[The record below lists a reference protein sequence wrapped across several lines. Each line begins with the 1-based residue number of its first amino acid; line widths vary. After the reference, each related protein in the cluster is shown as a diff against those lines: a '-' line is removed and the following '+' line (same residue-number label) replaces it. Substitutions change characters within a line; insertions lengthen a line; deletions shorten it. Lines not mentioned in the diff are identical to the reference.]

1 MKAKYFLII
10 LFTSLLFGLSCSDE
24 FLEQP
29 PLGAYSAP
37 SLANLKGVEGMLI
50 GTYSILDGSWFE
62 SWGNN
67 HFNQQ
72 GGASNW
78 VWGSVRGE
86 DAYKGTEP
94 SDGVDI
100 NPIERFE
107 VQPSNPNLNNK
118 WNACYDGIGRANETL
133 RTLAIADGIADNDKK
148 RIEGEARFLRGHF
161 HFEAM
166 QTFGNPAYV
175 DETVTDYASIKNDHL
190 IWPEIEADFKFGFD
204 NLPEIQTAAGRANK
218 WAAASYLAKVY
229 MFQGKWAEAKALFDQ
244 ITLSGVTASGVKYA
258 LTDLYSDNFRVAAE
272 GGNPESIFAYEASS
286 GDGSISNGNYE
297 NTLNMPHGSSSRAA
311 CCGFFQPSQNLVNS
325 YKVDANGLPLLDT
338 FNDEDVP
345 SDEGLSST
353 DPFTPY
359 AGALDPR
366 LDWSVGR
373 RGIPYLDWGLHPG
386 NNWIRAVV
394 NGGPYSP
401 KKNVPR
407 LEEFDG
413 GTAGVYDWGFTLSSL
428 NVHILRYSDILLL
441 AAEAEA
447 ELGNLDDALAYVNQ
461 VRARA
466 ANPAGFVKLDDGSN
480 AANYVIGLY
489 STFGSQAEALKA
501 IRFERKI
508 ELAMEGRRFFDLVR
522 WHLIS
527 KAGKSA
533 APFDIVSHMNAYLTK
548 ERIKRNH
555 LNNASFTEKYIYAPI
570 PEYVITQSTVDGVRN
585 IVQNDGF

>member
-1 MKAKYFLII
+1 MKLKYFLILLI
-10 LFTSLLFGLSCSDE
+10 SSLLFGISCSDE
-24 FLEQP
+24 FLDQP

-50 GTYSILDGSWFE
+50 GAYSVLDGLWFE
-62 SWGNN
+62 SWDNN
-67 HFNQQ
+67 HFNQA

-78 VWGSVRGE
+78 IWGSIRAE

-94 SDGVDI
+94 SDFVDI

-107 VQPSNPNLNNK
+107 VQPSSPPLSNK
-118 WNACYDGIGRANETL
+118 WNASYDGIGRVNETL
-133 RTLAIADGIADNDKK
+133 RTLAIAEGISESDTK
-148 RIEGEARFLRGHF
+148 RIAGEARFLRGHF

-175 DETVTDYASIKNDHL
+175 DETVTDYPSVKNDHK
-190 IWPEIEADFKFGFD
+190 IWPEIEADFKFAFD

-218 WAAASYLAKVY
+218 WAAACYLAKTY
-229 MFQGKWAEAKALFDQ
+229 MFQGKWSEAKALFDQ
-244 ITLSGVTASGVKYA
+244 ITVSGVTSTGVKYA
-258 LTDLYSDNFRVAAE
+258 LTDLYADNFHVAAE
-272 GGNPESIFAYEASS
+272 NGNPESIFAFEASS

-311 CCGFFQPSQNLVNS
+311 CCGFFQPTQTLVNS
-325 YKVDANGLPLLDT
+325 FKVDANGLPLLDT
-338 FNDEDVP
+338 FNDVDVKN
-345 SDEGLSST
+345 DEGLAST
-353 DPFTPY
+353 DPFTPD
-359 AGALDPR
+359 AGTLDPR
-366 LDWSVGR
+366 LDWTVGR
-373 RGIPYLDWGLHPG
+373 RGIPYMDWGLHPG

-407 LEEFDG
+407 FEDFDG

-428 NVHILRYSDILLL
+428 NVHILRYADILLL

-447 ELGNLDDALAYVNQ
+447 ELNNLDDALAYVNM
-461 VRARA
+461 VRQRA

-480 AANYVIGLY
+480 AANYLIGTY
-489 STFGSQAEALKA
+489 SGFGSQAEALKA

-508 ELAMEGRRFFDLVR
+508 ELGMEGRRFFDLVR

-527 KAGKSA
+527 KEGKSA
-533 APFDIVSHMNAYLTK
+533 LPFDIVSHMNAYLAK
-548 ERIKRNH
+548 ESIKRNH
-555 LNNASFTEKYIYAPI
+555 LANATFTEKYIYAPI
-570 PEYVITQSTVDGVRN
+570 PEYVITQSTVNGVRN
-585 IVQNDGF
+585 IVQNEGF